1 MMRCLWP
8 CIKIEQVEIT
18 VLYSKN
24 LLLDLLEI
32 CCLLKSDILSLC
44 SCFHRAHGFLTWLVQ
59 DVYIYI
65 ERERDWTDR
74 MLCFQTMSKE
84 NDESLKVGS
93 T

>member
-1 MMRCLWP
+1 MRCLWP

-24 LLLDLLEI
+24 LFLDLLEI

-65 ERERDWTDR
+65 YREREIGQIECCASRQ
-74 MLCFQTMSKE
+74 CQKKTM
-84 NDESLKVGS
+84 NH
-93 T
+93 